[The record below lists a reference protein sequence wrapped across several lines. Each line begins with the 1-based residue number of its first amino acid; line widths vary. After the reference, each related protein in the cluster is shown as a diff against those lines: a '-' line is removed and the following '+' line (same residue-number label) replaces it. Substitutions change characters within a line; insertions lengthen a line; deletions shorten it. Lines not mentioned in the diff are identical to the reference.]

1 MNKKTANEVAELY
14 AECLREIYSRLGLT
28 PPEVF
33 EPFDEAIRIIA
44 KANNFHAE
52 STTAS
57 GLCLSYGDM
66 KADREHS
73 WRLSYIDRALQALAL
88 THTGRETAAT
98 SLLEDHILPHLKE
111 NK

>member
-1 MNKKTANEVAELY
+1 MDKKTANEVVELY
-14 AECLREIYSRLGLT
+14 AECLREIYSRLDLT

-44 KANNFHAE
+44 KANNFHGF
-52 STTAS
+52 TAS
-57 GLCLSYGDM
+57 GSCLSSSDM

-73 WRLSYIDRALQALAL
+73 WRLSYIDRALQAL
-88 THTGRETAAT
+88 TIINTGRETAAAN
-98 SLLEDHILPHLKE
+98 LLGTHILPYLKE

>member
-1 MNKKTANEVAELY
+1 MDKKTANEVVDLY
-14 AECLREIYSRLGLT
+14 AECLREIYSRLDLT

-44 KANNFHAE
+44 KANNFHGFTE
-52 STTAS
+52 S
-57 GLCLSYGDM
+57 GLCLSSGDM

-88 THTGRETAAT
+88 INTGRETAAT
-98 SLLEDHILPHLKE
+98 SLLEKHILPHMKE